1 MKGTKPKGKGKGKG
15 EGKGKGKQRSL
26 CARFQN
32 GSCPNTEATCN
43 YRHVI
48 AHEATE
54 KERLA
59 AILEESSQRRSRS
72 PSPTGAKATCRQFA
86 ETGSCTFGEN
96 CRYSH
101 ETAMPA
107 PKAKGKGRGKKP
119 KGEF

>member
-1 MKGTKPKGKGKGKG
+1 MTNGSSGFPKRRRR
-15 EGKGKGKQRSL
+15 KGKGKQRSL

-32 GSCPNTEATCN
+32 SRCPNTEETCN
-43 YRHVI
+43 YRHII
-48 AHEATE
+48 AQDAAE

-59 AILEESSQRRSRS
+59 AILEVSSQRRSRT
-72 PSPTGAKATCRQFA
+72 PSPAGDKAICRQFA
-86 ETGSCTFGEN
+86 ETGSCTFGAS

-119 KGEF
+119 KGDF